1 MEDKKVDELV
11 AKLEKYKEEL
21 AKSAEKS
28 KQFLVDVGII
38 TPNGNLTKNYKHLCI
53 PQEQG

>member
-11 AKLEKYKEEL
+11 AKLEKYKIEL
-21 AKSAEKS
+21 SKSPEKS
-28 KQFLVDVGII
+28 KQFLIDAGI
-38 TPNGNLTKNYKHLCI
+38 LTQKGKLSKNYKHLCI